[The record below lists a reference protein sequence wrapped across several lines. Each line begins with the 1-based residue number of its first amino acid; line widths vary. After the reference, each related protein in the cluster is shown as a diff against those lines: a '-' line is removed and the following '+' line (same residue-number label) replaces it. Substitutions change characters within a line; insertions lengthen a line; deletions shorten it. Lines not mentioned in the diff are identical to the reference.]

1 MLLLQGLVDVLA
13 VAEQA
18 KTRGEG
24 NDVEQVHGGSLAVC
38 LLTDSYDVLRPCSHC
53 VQPSISTVLSRHSA
67 WTGAGGLSSG
77 LTGGGLW
84 PRCRSGTQ

>member
-24 NDVEQVHGGSLAVC
+24 NDVEQVHVSVLHVC
-38 LLTDSYDVLRPCSHC
+38 LT
-53 VQPSISTVLSRHSA
+53 SA
-67 WTGAGGLSSG
+67 SCGD
-77 LTGGGLW
+77 
-84 PRCRSGTQ
+84 PHQ

>member
-24 NDVEQVHGGSLAVC
+24 NDVEQVHDSLARV
-38 LLTDSYDVLRPCSHC
+38 
-53 VQPSISTVLSRHSA
+53 
-67 WTGAGGLSSG
+67 
-77 LTGGGLW
+77 
-84 PRCRSGTQ
+84 